1 MTYLTNR
8 AGEFSLYLI
17 EDVTINF
24 KVATDNFHSI
34 RHLKCNNCILSPKLS
49 EYNTISAFQLPT
61 FLVVYQKLKVHLSIS
76 EFLLNKKFHSNNF
89 LLDQKLCKNSNYFFS
104 IFRLLLSSLI
114 LFLMISLAIRIF

>member
-61 FLVVYQKLKVHLSIS
+61 FLVCISKIESTSLNFRVFAEQKVSFK
-76 EFLLNKKFHSNNF
+76 
-89 LLDQKLCKNSNYFFS
+89 Q
-104 IFRLLLSSLI
+104 LSSGPEI
-114 LFLMISLAIRIF
+114 V